1 MTNRTQALQAVSLM
15 LSVFHDSKAD
25 RELFTKLAATGL
37 EDFSVA
43 SLKAMCDPKVGLI
56 ATSKYM
62 PSIAEMR
69 QFCKTFVDPTFVLLP
84 KKVEQ
89 PIVMTEEERQWM
101 LDKFQK
107 LSYSLGSANER
118 NDK

>member
-1 MTNRTQALQAVSLM
+1 M

-56 ATSKYM
+56 ATSKFM

-89 PIVMTEEERQWM
+89 PIVMTEEQRQWM

-107 LSYSLGSANER
+107 LSYSLGSSNER

>member
-1 MTNRTQALQAVSLM
+1 M

-43 SLKAMCDPKVGLI
+43 SLRAMCDPKVGLI
-56 ATSKYM
+56 ATSKFM

-89 PIVMTEEERQWM
+89 PIVMSEEQRQWM

-107 LSYSLGSANER
+107 LSYSLGSENER

>member
-1 MTNRTQALQAVSLM
+1 M

-56 ATSKYM
+56 ATSKFM

-107 LSYSLGSANER
+107 LSYSLGSSNER

>member
-1 MTNRTQALQAVSLM
+1 M
-15 LSVFHDSKAD
+15 LSAYHDNKVD

-43 SLKAMCDPKVGLI
+43 ALRAICDPKVGLI
-56 ATSKYM
+56 ATSKFM

-69 QFCKTFVDPTFVLLP
+69 QFCKTYVDPTIIALP
-84 KKVEQ
+84 RKIEQ
-89 PIVMTEEERQWM
+89 PVKMTEEQRQRM
-101 LDKFQK
+101 LDKFQQ
-107 LSYSLGSANER
+107 LSYYIGSSNER

>member
-1 MTNRTQALQAVSLM
+1 M

-25 RELFTKLAATGL
+25 REFFTKLAATGL

-43 SLKAMCDPKVGLI
+43 SLKAMCEPKVGLI
-56 ATSKYM
+56 ATSKFM

-89 PIVMTEEERQWM
+89 PIVMTEEQRQWM

>member
-1 MTNRTQALQAVSLM
+1 M
-15 LSVFHDSKAD
+15 LSVFHDNKAD

-43 SLKAMCDPKVGLI
+43 SLRAMCDPKVGLI
-56 ATSKYM
+56 ATSKFM

-89 PIVMTEEERQWM
+89 PIVMTEEQRQWM
-101 LDKFQK
+101 LDKFKK

>member
-15 LSVFHDSKAD
+15 LSAFHDNKAD

-37 EDFSVA
+37 EDYSVA
-43 SLKAMCDPKVGLI
+43 ALKAMCCPKRGLI
-56 ATSKYM
+56 ASSKFM

-69 QFCKTFVDPTFVLLP
+69 QFCKTYVDQTLIALP
-84 KKVEQ
+84 RKVEQ
-89 PIVMTEEERQWM
+89 PTEMTEEQRQRM

-107 LSYSLGSANER
+107 LSYSLGSTNER
-118 NDK
+118 NGK

>member
-1 MTNRTQALQAVSLM
+1 M

-56 ATSKYM
+56 ATSKFM

>member
-1 MTNRTQALQAVSLM
+1 MSRTQAIQSIITILLAYP
-15 LSVFHDSKAD
+15 DSRVD
-25 RELFTKLAATGL
+25 REPFIKLAAVGL
-37 EDFSVA
+37 EDYSVA
-43 SLKAMCDPKVGLI
+43 ALNAMCCPKKGLI
-56 ATSKYM
+56 ATSKFM

>member
-1 MTNRTQALQAVSLM
+1 M
-15 LSVFHDSKAD
+15 LSAYHDNKVD

-43 SLKAMCDPKVGLI
+43 SLRAICDPKVGLI
-56 ATSKYM
+56 ATSKFM

-69 QFCKTFVDPTFVLLP
+69 QFCKTYVDPTIIALP
-84 KKVEQ
+84 RKVEQ
-89 PIVMTEEERQWM
+89 PVKMTEEQRQRM
-101 LDKFQK
+101 LDKFQQ
-107 LSYSLGSANER
+107 LSYYIGSSNER

>member
-1 MTNRTQALQAVSLM
+1 M

-56 ATSKYM
+56 ATSKFM

-107 LSYSLGSANER
+107 LSYSLGSTNER

>member
-1 MTNRTQALQAVSLM
+1 M

-43 SLKAMCDPKVGLI
+43 SLRAMCDPKVGLI
-56 ATSKYM
+56 ATSKFM

-107 LSYSLGSANER
+107 LSYSLGSSNER

>member
-1 MTNRTQALQAVSLM
+1 M

-56 ATSKYM
+56 ATSKFM

-69 QFCKTFVDPTFVLLP
+69 HFCKTFVDPTFVLLP

-89 PIVMTEEERQWM
+89 PIVMTEEKRQWM